1 MDMKSPLMSISP
13 TRPPWV
19 VIQLFVVICG
29 ILTTTSNSFVS
40 HFVTKLDA
48 HSTRTFVA
56 ITPFVAPMPPADLTP
71 AIDKYTRLPEKEF
84 YAQYKSLHNKSPLWM
99 SSNSQSPEGPDPFSL
114 VHDELKSLSDYV
126 KEMVAAENPV
136 LTMAASHF
144 FQQVCS
150 LTYVHFLFCRHS
162 LCFQ

>member
-1 MDMKSPLMSISP
+1 
-13 TRPPWV
+13 
-19 VIQLFVVICG
+19 
-29 ILTTTSNSFVS
+29 
-40 HFVTKLDA
+40 
-48 HSTRTFVA
+48 
-56 ITPFVAPMPPADLTP
+56 MPPADLTP

-150 LTYVHFLFCRHS
+150 LSYVHFFYSVVTVYFFNSGKGSASVQLLLPCLAALFLALRYILILAVNLINDSCN
-162 LCFQ
+162 